1 MHADLINILASKRLV
16 TWRPDISEKGLGSAS
31 QTDIT
36 FQWNFELKTSGKED
50 GKTKIVRKCSPDF
63 VHFFFRFSPN
73 FPNVKTGTVSIT
85 GRQMFARTL
94 RKVKTTFCS
103 NESLLRKMCRSAA
116 RLLRQLILHLLW
128 QCPRNIS
135 YDISCVCVCV
145 SAAIYRLVPCLWIRA
160 SQSINWQKCHNKAG
174 SFEWHPSI
182 HAKATGETVR
192 RSYYLLMLQQGLKQ
206 LDSKLCSTLKH
217 QEAERIKQTSGST
230 SSSLYGS
237 SRKDC
242 LPQCREAWR
251 SSCSPFS
258 NCHPAKSRL
267 LTTQRTRKT
276 Y

>member
-145 SAAIYRLVPCLWIRA
+145 SAAIYRLVPSLDTRISKHKLTEMPQQGRFVWMTPLDSCKSNGWD
-160 SQSINWQKCHNKAG
+160 
-174 SFEWHPSI
+174 
-182 HAKATGETVR
+182 GETELLSSHAPARPQTARFKTVQHVETP
-192 RSYYLLMLQQGLKQ
+192 RSG
-206 LDSKLCSTLKH
+206 
-217 QEAERIKQTSGST
+217 
-230 SSSLYGS
+230 
-237 SRKDC
+237 KD
-242 LPQCREAWR
+242 
-251 SSCSPFS
+251 
-258 NCHPAKSRL
+258 
-267 LTTQRTRKT
+267 
-276 Y
+276 